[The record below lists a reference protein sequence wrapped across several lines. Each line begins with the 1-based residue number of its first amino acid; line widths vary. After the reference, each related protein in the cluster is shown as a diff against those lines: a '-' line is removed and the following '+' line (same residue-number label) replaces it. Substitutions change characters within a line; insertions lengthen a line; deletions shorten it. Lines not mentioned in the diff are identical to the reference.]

1 MKTKFE
7 MYLLRVRGYDNSIIS
22 GGYLFFGNYTKKLQ
36 PIELAPSILLDKAS
50 VNTCKF
56 VKYSKNRELIFLRRK
71 GSRKFEF

>member
-1 MKTKFE
+1 MRTKFE

-36 PIELAPSILLDKAS
+36 PIELAPSILLGKAS
-50 VNTCKF
+50 ANIFKF

-71 GSRKFEF
+71 GSKEFEF